1 MKHHKK
7 IPTYATALTIAFL
20 SACTTIR
27 QKAETEI
34 HEGMS
39 ASSVMEILGKP
50 HSTGFARSPDS
61 GGQTLYWTYRA
72 DSDGN
77 VARIYFTGEKLVDF
91 VEIKNPALD
100 CDVHLL
106 NLNARVAEMNR
117 ISRQIEARLT
127 F

>member
-1 MKHHKK
+1 M
-7 IPTYATALTIAFL
+7 TIATL

-34 HEGMS
+34 REGMD
-39 ASSVMEILGKP
+39 ADSVMEILGRP
-50 HSTGFARSPDS
+50 HSTGFALSPDS

-72 DSDGN
+72 DSGGN
-77 VARIYFTGEKLVDF
+77 VARIYFTEEKLVDF

-100 CDVHLL
+100 CDIHLS

-117 ISRQIEARLT
+117 ISKQIEARLT